1 MTTHPLPEQDAG
13 RPAAAVGCAALAVLA
28 AVFFLGVLTLG
39 GIYLGVIHAG
49 NNWTLVAAGA
59 AFTLGL
65 LARGTGR

>member
-1 MTTHPLPEQDAG
+1 M
-13 RPAAAVGCAALAVLA
+13 GCAALAVLA

>member
-13 RPAAAVGCAALAVLA
+13 RPAAAVGCAALAVLVA
-28 AVFFLGVLTLG
+28 LG

-49 NNWTLVAAGA
+49 NNWTLVVAGA